1 MSSGKT
7 RSNLIGSR
15 PRRCK
20 KMLAASIHLR
30 ALSTR
35 RALAIFVAAAI
46 GAASPG
52 TALGDPAHGTPST
65 LTLTPESQPQAAK
78 TTIIQA
84 TGYNSPTGQ
93 GSAYGHFYLDVYAL
107 SSAFGSS
114 CPSSWVDAAQNSMG
128 ALARARPESADSS
141 GNFSIPLAMNSS
153 APGPILICGY
163 TDDGTSFGTAAS
175 YSLPLTIKPAGSAR
189 CVVPRL
195 KGKTLAAARRALRSA
210 NCTLGPVTKRRS
222 PRRMRGRVL
231 GQHPAA
237 GTSLRAHG
245 KVALVVGKA

>member
-1 MSSGKT
+1 
-7 RSNLIGSR
+7 
-15 PRRCK
+15 
-20 KMLAASIHLR
+20 MLAASIHLR
-30 ALSTR
+30 ALPTR

-65 LTLTPESQPQAAK
+65 LTLTPESQPQAGK

-93 GSAYGHFYLDVYAL
+93 GSAFGHFYLDVYAL

-153 APGPILICGY
+153 TPGPILICGY

-175 YSLPLTIKPAGSAR
+175 YSLPLTIQPAVRSAR

-210 NCTLGPVTKRRS
+210 NCTLGRVTKRRS

-245 KVALVVGKA
+245 KVALVIGKA

>member
-1 MSSGKT
+1 
-7 RSNLIGSR
+7 
-15 PRRCK
+15 
-20 KMLAASIHLR
+20 MLAASIHLR
-30 ALSTR
+30 ALPTR

-65 LTLTPESQPQAAK
+65 LTLTPESQPQAGK

-93 GSAYGHFYLDVYAL
+93 GSAFGHFYLDVYAL

-153 APGPILICGY
+153 TPGPILICGY

-175 YSLPLTIKPAGSAR
+175 YSLPLTIKPAGGRPLNIKKPRVTRSGKHLSCSVGTWANSPSGYAFGWSVGGHTKKGAHGKRLGVNRNLRGQNVR
-189 CVVPRL
+189 CVV
-195 KGKTLAAARRALRSA
+195 RASNSTGTA
-210 NCTLGPVTKRRS
+210 TAIS
-222 PRRMRGRVL
+222 PAYHVR
-231 GQHPAA
+231 
-237 GTSLRAHG
+237 
-245 KVALVVGKA
+245 

>member
-1 MSSGKT
+1 
-7 RSNLIGSR
+7 
-15 PRRCK
+15 
-20 KMLAASIHLR
+20 MLAASIHLR
-30 ALSTR
+30 ALPTR

-65 LTLTPESQPQAAK
+65 LTLTPQSQPQAGK

-93 GSAYGHFYLDVYAL
+93 GSSFGHFYLDVYAL

-114 CPSSWVDAAQNSMG
+114 CPSSWVDAAQTSMG

-153 APGPILICGY
+153 TPGPILICGY

-175 YSLPLTIKPAGSAR
+175 YSLPLTIKPAVRSAR

-195 KGKTLAAARRALRSA
+195 KGKTLAAARRTLRSA
-210 NCTLGPVTKRRS
+210 NCTLGPVTKRHS

-245 KVALVVGKA
+245 KVALVIGKA